1 MSPFS
6 DSDVVAAFRATGP
19 GWRTRINAALA
30 DWLKTHSPDEL
41 PVWAVP
47 KGEQHKAIDDGRK
60 MFDAAYL
67 DVWER
72 NAELWLCAWFRCGS
86 MHPVA

>member
-1 MSPFS
+1 MS
-6 DSDVVAAFRATGP
+6 TGLIQYRGYRYTLRLSRDYDP
-19 GWRTRINAALA
+19 RSPSWKA
-30 DWLKTHSPDEL
+30 D
-41 PVWAVP
+41 
-47 KGEQHKAIDDGRK
+47 EQHKAIDDGRK